1 MATNKNALIRYQ
13 ALDRCLRNR
22 YKRYYIDDLVA
33 ACCEALKDFSE
44 KAEPV
49 HKRQIYKDLD
59 FIEEKWGVDIDR
71 LPDGRKKYFQYRDP
85 DFSISQSQQLTDEEI
100 DKLKETI
107 FMLNRFKGMP
117 QFEWMAELLSQL
129 EDRFSLKGQSRS
141 VIGFEQN
148 IDYSANR
155 HLSDLFNAI
164 VNKQPLRIVYQ
175 KFDGSERVWR
185 IHPYY
190 IKQYNNRWVLFGLND
205 KYRTITNIPLD
216 RIKEFSPV
224 GIEYIDNENID
235 FEEYFDDVIGVT
247 IKDAP
252 VENIILKFAPERY
265 PYIVSKPLHGSMK
278 FVDPDNCIVQISVI
292 PNRELEAVI
301 YSFGDQVEVISP
313 QWFRD
318 KIAASV
324 NNLSNKYSTFA
335 E

>member
-13 ALDRCLRNR
+13 AIDKCLRNR
-22 YKRYYIDDLVA
+22 YKRYYIDDIVA
-33 ACCEALKDFSE
+33 ACCQALAEYSE

-49 HKRQIYKDLD
+49 HKRQVYKDID
-59 FIEEKWGVDIDR
+59 FIEEKWGIDIER
-71 LPDGRKKYFQYRDP
+71 VPDGRKKYFRYSDP
-85 DFSISQSQQLTDEEI
+85 DFSINQSQQLTDEEI

-107 FMLNRFKGMP
+107 LMLNRFKGMP
-117 QFEWMAELLSQL
+117 QFEWMEELLSHL
-129 EDRFSLKGQSRS
+129 EDHFSLTGQNKS

-164 VNKQPLRIVYQ
+164 VNKQPLRIAYQ
-175 KFDGSERVWR
+175 KFDGTERVWR

-190 IKQYNNRWVLFGLND
+190 IKQYNNRWFLFGLND

-224 GIEYIDNENID
+224 GIEYVENKDID

-247 IKDAP
+247 INEAP
-252 VENIILKFAPERY
+252 VEKIVLRFAPERY
-265 PYIVSKPLHGSMK
+265 PYVASKPLHGSMR
-278 FVDPDNCIVQISVI
+278 FIDPDNCTVEISVI

-301 YSFGDQVEVISP
+301 YSFGEQVEVISP
-313 QWFRD
+313 QWFRE
-318 KIAASV
+318 KIANSV
-324 NNLSNKYSTFA
+324 NNLSKKYSTFVQ
-335 E
+335 

>member
-1 MATNKNALIRYQ
+1 M
-13 ALDRCLRNR
+13 
-22 YKRYYIDDLVA
+22 
-33 ACCEALKDFSE
+33 
-44 KAEPV
+44 
-49 HKRQIYKDLD
+49 
-59 FIEEKWGVDIDR
+59 
-71 LPDGRKKYFQYRDP
+71 
-85 DFSISQSQQLTDEEI
+85 
-100 DKLKETI
+100 
-107 FMLNRFKGMP
+107 
-117 QFEWMAELLSQL
+117 
-129 EDRFSLKGQSRS
+129 
-141 VIGFEQN
+141 
-148 IDYSANR
+148 
-155 HLSDLFNAI
+155 
-164 VNKQPLRIVYQ
+164 NKQPLRIVYQ

-190 IKQYNNRWVLFGLND
+190 IKQYNNRWFLFGLND